1 MDKLSR
7 INKRFDRLW
16 AEAEK
21 FVIAF
26 FAANKAVE
34 TDDRGRKRTVYKL
47 PDVRQFSCVI
57 SCLKRIQEGR
67 RLANLGVQASADET
81 GANNQNLAAV
91 HQEISRILGQLQED
105 NANKEPAKD

>member
-1 MDKLSR
+1 MDKLSQ

-21 FVIAF
+21 FVVAF
-26 FAANKAVE
+26 FDANKAVE
-34 TDDRGRKRTVYKL
+34 TDDKGRKRTVYKL
-47 PDVRQFSCVI
+47 PDLRQLSYVV

-67 RLANLGVQASADET
+67 RLANLGVQASADESET
-81 GANNQNLAAV
+81 NNQNLAAV

-105 NANKEPAKD
+105 KANKETTED